1 MTANALTGMREK
13 FLEGGFDDY
22 LAKPVELSSLNA
34 VLERWIPEGKRLAP
48 ARIAESGDAAA
59 APVEIAG
66 LDTARGLAA
75 AGGTWDNYLKVLR
88 MFQLDAADRLPFLK
102 SVAGAPGGPADAS
115 SARRLITEA
124 HALKSALA
132 NIGALD
138 LSRDAAALEEL
149 GRNGDLE
156 AAGTALGPFCEALS
170 SLSGRIAEALAVRGA
185 AGRGAGAADGGA
197 APDLDV
203 WRRLREALISTDPEA
218 IDAISSELQSSPN
231 PLDRDSIAR
240 VSDHVLVADFGKA
253 VEEIDA
259 FLATL

>member
-22 LAKPVELSSLNA
+22 LAKPVELSSLNS

-48 ARIAESGDAAA
+48 ARSAESGDAA

-102 SVAGAPGGPADAS
+102 SGAGAPGGGAADAS
-115 SARRLITEA
+115 STRRLTTEA

-138 LSRDAAALEEL
+138 LSGDAAALEEF

-156 AAGTALGPFCEALS
+156 AAGSALAPFCEALS
-170 SLSGRIAEALAVRGA
+170 SLSGRIAGALAE
-185 AGRGAGAADGGA
+185 RGAGDADGEA
-197 APDLDV
+197 APNLDL
-203 WRRLREALISTDPEA
+203 WGRLRKALISTDLEA
-218 IDAISSELQSSPN
+218 IDAISSELQRSPN

-240 VSDHVLVADFGKA
+240 VSDRVLVADFGKA
-253 VEEIDA
+253 VDEIDA
-259 FLATL
+259 FLSNL